1 MIRLLRMAFTSV
13 LVKMLSAPSSWDP
26 DRIDIMP

>member
-1 MIRLLRMAFTSV
+1 MIRLLRKAIISV
-13 LVKMLSAPSSWDP
+13 LVQMLSVPSTWDP

>member
-1 MIRLLRMAFTSV
+1 MIRLLRKAITVV
-13 LVKMLSAPSSWDP
+13 LVKMLTAPSSWDP

>member
-1 MIRLLRMAFTSV
+1 MIRLLRKAITSV
-13 LVKMLSAPSSWDP
+13 LLSMLTGPSSWDP

>member
-1 MIRLLRMAFTSV
+1 MIRLFRRAVTHV
-13 LVKMLSAPSSWDP
+13 LLSMLSGPSSWDP

>member
-1 MIRLLRMAFTSV
+1 MIRLLREAIVSV
-13 LVKMLSAPSSWDP
+13 LMQMLSATSTWDP